1 MSYFILHFENHSPTA
16 SIFISQKLYQPPV
29 EFFRTVF
36 TNKIKQKS
44 LDKVCKSC
52 HHYALWIFPCFLC
65 WTLFQYAQE
74 INFGGRL
81 SEKAKVQ
88 QPPEVAFQTREY
100 TFTIYIQS
108 EQSRVVNLKYF
119 FTSPFFVPRNSVQNS
134 LQKTIQKLSHIHCW
148 PDVEIFWHYFFHL
161 IRADIGCTFQSN
173 TYLYF
178 CLLSK

>member
-1 MSYFILHFENHSPTA
+1 MQILLA
-16 SIFISQKLYQPPV
+16 IA
-29 EFFRTVF
+29 
-36 TNKIKQKS
+36 
-44 LDKVCKSC
+44 
-52 HHYALWIFPCFLC
+52 HHYALWIFLC
-65 WTLFQYAQE
+65 WTLFWYAQE

-81 SEKAKVQ
+81 SEEAKAQ

-100 TFTIYIQS
+100 TFTTYIQS

-134 LQKTIQKLSHIHCW
+134 LQKTIYKLNHIHCW
-148 PDVEIFWHYFFHL
+148 SDVEIFWHYFFHL